1 MTSRAFPFLSEGS
14 GRLRRVGAGGI
25 GGLPGEGEE
34 DLVESGLAR
43 DDAYRRVQLLAMRAW
58 DEDRDF
64 GTLVRG
70 EDALASRVDLESVF
84 ALDAYL
90 AHVDTVFERLRALR
104 ATREAA
110 VHG

>member
-1 MTSRAFPFLSEGS
+1 
-14 GRLRRVGAGGI
+14 
-25 GGLPGEGEE
+25 
-34 DLVESGLAR
+34 
-43 DDAYRRVQLLAMRAW
+43 MRAW

-70 EDALASRVDLESVF
+70 EDALASRVDLDSVF

-110 VHG
+110 VHA